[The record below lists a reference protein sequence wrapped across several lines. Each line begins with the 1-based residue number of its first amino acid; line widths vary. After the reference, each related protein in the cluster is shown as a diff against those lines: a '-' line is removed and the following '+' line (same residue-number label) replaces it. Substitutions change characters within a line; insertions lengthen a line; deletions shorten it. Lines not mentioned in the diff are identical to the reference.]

1 MNEQALIRGTEEKV
15 NDKAK
20 DALLV
25 GVAPASVGVNVNEG
39 SAVGSVELMG
49 KVWVANERNSKSG
62 AIPDAVSDGEKQII
76 LEDRIIEMAW
86 EDRTPFEAIKAQFGY
101 SEAQVI
107 ALMRRQ
113 LKRSSFNLWRKR
125 VNSGIS
131 IKHQKLRSEA
141 VNRFHCSRQKS
152 ISNNKISKR

>member
-1 MNEQALIRGTEEKV
+1 MNEQALIRGTE
-15 NDKAK
+15 
-20 DALLV
+20 
-25 GVAPASVGVNVNEG
+25 APT

-49 KVWVANERNSKSG
+49 KVWVANERNSKVG

-125 VNSGIS
+125 VNSGVS
-131 IKHQKLRSEA
+131 IKHQRLRSEA
-141 VNRFHCSRQKS
+141 VNPIELFSALTL
-152 ISNNKISKR
+152 ISV